1 MYGGFDLL
9 DHSLL
14 VPDNIHSQ
22 KRKAAVN
29 YKFYRTLLFLKNEK
43 KVVKATHEFSTFQP
57 Q

>member
-22 KRKAAVN
+22 KREAAVN
-29 YKFYRTLLFLKNEK
+29 YISF
-43 KVVKATHEFSTFQP
+43 VEFCCF
-57 Q
+57 

>member
-1 MYGGFDLL
+1 MHGGFDLL

-29 YKFYRTLLFLKNEK
+29 YKFY
-43 KVVKATHEFSTFQP
+43 
-57 Q
+57 